1 MLLHQDDRPCLA
13 EGPLDEARS
22 QGGDGGVPIFCD
34 DHALA
39 GGKPVGLDHVQRRQ
53 LVQVLDGLVH
63 IGERPGTPGGDPIL
77 VAQLFCPRL
86 RSLDPGRSPG
96 GAERPVP
103 FGIQL
108 VHQAVHE
115 RRLRA
120 HHREVDGFPLDQFE
134 DAAHVV
140 RIHGNAGGIHGDP
153 GIAWCGE
160 HPVDRRVLGQAP
172 HDGVLPPSP
181 TDDEDP
187 HATARLCS
195 RAGPTETTPIRTPTR
210 SWRRSTYLRAA
221 GGRLP
226 NERASDSDSSHPSN
240 SSYTGCARWNTDWC
254 EGMSS
259 NVSPSATYPVHTLI
273 ARNPESTS
281 SLVRKISD
289 RPFSR
294 AAYRTRTASTTQS
307 VSSSTIMAFVPS
319 SDPAAWTSSN
329 PICTSRWSAVRKGV
343 DEPPGVKAF
352 SRLPS
357 RIPPAYSSMSSRA
370 VVPMGAS

>member
-1 MLLHQDDRPCLA
+1 MPPVLGPESRSPARLKSWARTRGTTSRPSVRPKA
-13 EGPLDEARS
+13 ETSLPVRCSSTRTTA
-22 QGGDGGVPIFCD
+22 P
-34 DHALA
+34 A
-39 GGKPVGLDHVQRRQ
+39 GGKPVGLDHVRRRQ

-259 NVSPSATYPVHTLI
+259 SVSPSATYPVHTLI

-289 RPFSR
+289 RPVSR
-294 AAYRTRTASTTQS
+294 AAYRTRTASNH
-307 VSSSTIMAFVPS
+307 PH
-319 SDPAAWTSSN
+319 
-329 PICTSRWSAVRKGV
+329 R
-343 DEPPGVKAF
+343 
-352 SRLPS
+352 RLRPV
-357 RIPPAYSSMSSRA
+357 
-370 VVPMGAS
+370 VVPNSFPDSPKRSPSGPRSSVGNGPDPTLVT